1 MDSEPSETGKEN
13 NMMINLYSQP
23 YGSET
28 WDFESQCEVAECF
41 PDDPE
46 SAAHARAALVRDGV
60 FITGGGA
67 APLFRLVL
75 VDSAG

>member
-1 MDSEPSETGKEN
+1 MDSAVRTLGKEN
-13 NMMINLYSQP
+13 NMLINLYSQT

-28 WDFESQCEVAECF
+28 WDFESQCDVAECF

-46 SAAHARAALVRDGV
+46 SVAHACAALARDGV
-60 FITGGGA
+60 FVIGGGA